1 VRRALF
7 AAVAAGAIGAATIAG
22 LHPVWFAL
30 SKLGMTDP
38 IIDDAFWQQSM
49 PAIGTGLVIGA
60 TALTIADRR
69 PRLAIA
75 LLLLSPVVAYLA
87 SFLIL
92 ALTL

>member
-1 VRRALF
+1 MRRALF
-7 AAVAAGAIGAATIAG
+7 AVVAAGAIGTAAIAG

-30 SKLGMTDP
+30 SKLGMDGA
-38 IIDDAFWQQSM
+38 ILDYAFWRQSM
-49 PAIGTGLVIGA
+49 PAVGIGLVIGA

-75 LLLLSPVVAYLA
+75 LLLLSPVAAYVAG
-87 SFLIL
+87 FFIL